1 MRAVFLLLLL
11 APAPALAIPVVP
23 NFTSGVLS
31 SRTESKT
38 KVLETITSHSYRT
51 GYEYSAAGVGL
62 NVSGPVN
69 PTGTTRQTVTIQGA
83 GTSQL
88 GLDMSTRP
96 TWSLATPGGAFQFA
110 ETYTAPGLESV
121 TIIQREPHSETIVD
135 STSTFSQ

>member
-1 MRAVFLLLLL
+1 MTMKNL
-11 APAPALAIPVVP
+11 ALVVVVSALASAQTAVAVPVVP

-96 TWSLATPGGAFQFA
+96 TC
-110 ETYTAPGLESV
+110 
-121 TIIQREPHSETIVD
+121 
-135 STSTFSQ
+135 

>member
-1 MRAVFLLLLL
+1 MRQAQSIQL
-11 APAPALAIPVVP
+11 ARH
-23 NFTSGVLS
+23 GRLS
-31 SRTESKT
+31 
-38 KVLETITSHSYRT
+38 
-51 GYEYSAAGVGL
+51 
-62 NVSGPVN
+62 
-69 PTGTTRQTVTIQGA
+69 IQCA

-121 TIIQREPHSETIVD
+121 TIIQRETNSETIVD